1 MGRSLS
7 DLFSDAEGA
16 QAMIDALG
24 DATAKAVNQDIKA
37 HKQVWANKTEAER
50 KTAAAQASVWATRQA
65 GHRVECPACN
75 SLALIQG
82 KPAGP
87 VATSVQEDEV
97 VQRQTMSPSSFEC
110 VACGLRI
117 LGLSKL
123 SAAGLGDA
131 YTAKSSFTAAEFFR
145 LYTEEEL
152 EEARNATPEFE
163 EDFNEY

>member
-1 MGRSLS
+1 
-7 DLFSDAEGA
+7 
-16 QAMIDALG
+16 
-24 DATAKAVNQDIKA
+24 
-37 HKQVWANKTEAER
+37 
-50 KTAAAQASVWATRQA
+50 
-65 GHRVECPACN
+65 
-75 SLALIQG
+75 
-82 KPAGP
+82 
-87 VATSVQEDEV
+87 
-97 VQRQTMSPSSFEC
+97 MSPSSFEC